1 MDLLATP
8 AGPGT
13 SQIVTRLRVARSHV
27 PGGLNPNGCAG
38 RPKYQLYQRTLS
50 TEPCQG
56 PGATHEQ
63 TEQNG
68 SPWQD
73 NKMVGWLPEK
83 KSKSMTGLPWSRK
96 KSGDRRMQTTAVTDC
111 PPLCGSSNAQARAN
125 EVSLCRH
132 MKVELHSVRNI
143 EKMDGYSITKQ

>member
-27 PGGLNPNGCAG
+27 PGGLNPNECAG
-38 RPKYQLYQRTLS
+38 RPKYQQTRS

-68 SPWQD
+68 RLWQD
-73 NKMVGWLPEK
+73 NKMVGWLPPEK
-83 KSKSMTGLPWSRK
+83 IPKSMTGPPWSRQ
-96 KSGDRRMQTTAVTDC
+96 KSVDQRMQTTAVTDC
-111 PPLCGSSNAQARAN
+111 PPLCGSAGAQARAN
-125 EVSLCRH
+125 EVSICRH
-132 MKVELHSVRNI
+132 MKIGLCLLLHVDCNSFF
-143 EKMDGYSITKQ
+143 